1 MRGRSSRV
9 LAAIASVAVL
19 LALAACSGLPTS
31 GDVKSGLAL
40 GSSPDDPDIL
50 PQASG
55 PRDDASP
62 RQIVEDFIEAAIT
75 PTDNWIVAQ
84 SFLTPDFRTEWRPN
98 ASVLIDESADSRS
111 VTSSVGDDVEG
122 KNGDTAE
129 IEVKLTQLA
138 VVDESGAYSEAAG
151 GTTLPF
157 TVVKTAGQWRISKAP
172 DGIVIDR
179 SRFSRVYDDYPLQF
193 FDRSWN
199 RLVPD
204 VRWLPRRATVATTIT
219 QSLIEGGPSPWL
231 DQAVQSA
238 FPSDVTLARDA
249 VPIDADQVAD
259 VALSRS
265 AQGLD
270 QTTLARMRTQLQ
282 ATLDAAGVH
291 VSQVRFSVDGR
302 PLDAGVVK
310 LVEDTAETGS
320 IVLKDGVF
328 GTLVGTQITPIDGI
342 SDEIAGIAEPLSS
355 VDVSADETH
364 AAVQFADGRVYIVG
378 GGQVDQL
385 GTPPNSVAPS
395 IDSYGYTWTAP
406 ADAPS
411 QLRAWS
417 NDITPVLVNDAWPA
431 AASLSAIRVSAD
443 GARIAAI
450 ESIGGE
456 TWVAVAAVIRDESGA
471 PTSLGEP
478 KLLTQLSGSA
488 ADLVWLGPDRLGV
501 LVEQDGPKMLTQI
514 VGGPGTVE
522 MAPSA
527 AISLAG
533 SRTSS
538 TVRVLASTGSLFS
551 RSGSAWRESTT
562 GVSLLATRAGR

>member
-1 MRGRSSRV
+1 MRRRPFRILG
-9 LAAIASVAVL
+9 AIAAAAVL
-19 LALAACSGLPTS
+19 LALTACSGLPTS
-31 GDVKSGLAL
+31 GDVQSGRAL
-40 GSSPDDPDIL
+40 GTSPDDPDIL

-55 PRDDASP
+55 PRDGASP
-62 RQIVEDFIEAAIT
+62 RQIVEDFLEAAIT
-75 PTDNWIVAQ
+75 PTDNWMVAQ
-84 SFLTPDFRTEWRPN
+84 SFLTTDFRTEWRPN
-98 ASVLIDESADSRS
+98 ASVLIDESAETRS
-111 VTSSVGDDVEG
+111 VTSDVDDDVEG

-129 IEVKLTQLA
+129 IEVRLNQLA
-138 VVDESGAYSEAAG
+138 VVDETGAYSEAVG

-157 TVVKTAGQWRISKAP
+157 TVVKTAGQWRIAKAP

-179 SRFSRVYDDYPLQF
+179 SRFTRVYDDYPLQF
-193 FDRSWN
+193 FDQGWN

-231 DQAVQSA
+231 GETVQSA
-238 FPSDVTLARDA
+238 FPSDVSLARDA
-249 VPIDADQVAD
+249 VPVDADQVAD

-302 PLDAGVVK
+302 DLEAGVVK
-310 LVEDTAETGS
+310 LVEDTAEAGA

-342 SDEIAGIAEPLSS
+342 SDEIAAITAPLAA

-364 AAVQFADGRVYIVG
+364 AAVQFADGHIYLVG
-378 GGQVDQL
+378 DGRTDAL
-385 GTPPNSVAPS
+385 ETPSNAVSPS

-411 QLRAWS
+411 QLRAWRDATTS
-417 NDITPVLVNDAWPA
+417 LPVADAWPA
-431 AASLSAIRVSAD
+431 ASSLSGIRVSAD
-443 GARIAAI
+443 GARIAAV

-456 TWVAVAAVIRDESGA
+456 NWVAVAAVIRDETGA
-471 PTSLGEP
+471 PTGLGEP

-488 ADLVWLGPDRLGV
+488 VDLVWLGPDRLGV
-501 LVEQDGPKMLTQI
+501 LIEQDGPKMLTQV
-514 VGGPGTVE
+514 VGGPGTLEV
-522 MAPSA
+522 APSA

-533 SRTSS
+533 ARTAS
-538 TVRVLASTGSLFS
+538 TVRVLAATGSLFS

-562 GVSLLATRAGR
+562 GVTLLATRAGH

>member
-1 MRGRSSRV
+1 MRRRPSRV
-9 LAAIASVAVL
+9 LGAIAGVAVL

-31 GDVKSGLAL
+31 GDVQSGRAL

-55 PRDDASP
+55 PRDGASP
-62 RQIVEDFIEAAIT
+62 QQIVEDFLEAAIT
-75 PTDNWIVAQ
+75 PTDNWMVAQ
-84 SFLTPDFRTEWRPN
+84 SFLTADFRTEWRPS
-98 ASVLIDESADSRS
+98 ASVLIDESADTRS
-111 VTSSVGDDVEG
+111 VAASVDDGDVG
-122 KNGDTAE
+122 KNGDKAE
-129 IEVKLTQLA
+129 IEVRLNQLA
-138 VVDESGAYSEAAG
+138 VIDESGAYSDAVG

-157 TVVKTAGQWRISKAP
+157 TVVKTDGQWRISQAP

-179 SRFSRVYDDYPLQF
+179 SRFTRVYDDYPLQF
-193 FDRSWN
+193 FDRSWS

-231 DQAVQSA
+231 DDAVQSA

-249 VPIDADQVAD
+249 VPIDPDQVAD

-291 VSQVRFSVDGR
+291 VSQVRFSVDGST
-302 PLDAGVVK
+302 LEAGVVK
-310 LVEDTAETGS
+310 LVEDSAEAGS
-320 IVLKDGVF
+320 VVLKDGVF
-328 GTLVGTQITPIDGI
+328 GTLVGTQITPIEGI
-342 SDEIAGIAEPLSS
+342 SEEIAAIAEPLAA
-355 VDVSADETH
+355 VEVSADETH
-364 AAVQFADGRVYIVG
+364 AAVQLADGRIYIVG
-378 GGQVDQL
+378 GGQRDQL
-385 GTPPNSVAPS
+385 ETPSNSVAPS

-411 QLRAWS
+411 QLRAWR
-417 NDITPVLVNDAWPA
+417 NDVTPLAVVDAWPG
-431 AASLSAIRVSAD
+431 AASLSGIRVSSD
-443 GARIAAI
+443 GARIAAV

-456 TWVAVAAVIRDESGA
+456 AWVAVAAVIRDDSGA
-471 PTSLGEP
+471 PTALGEP
-478 KLLTQLSGSA
+478 KLLAQLPGSA

-501 LVEQDGPKMLTQI
+501 LIEQDGPKLLTQI
-514 VGGPGTVE
+514 VGGPGVIE
-522 MAPSA
+522 AAPSA

-533 SRTSS
+533 ARTAS
-538 TVRVLASTGSLFS
+538 TVRVLDATGSLFS

-562 GVSLLATRAGR
+562 GVSLLATRAGH